1 MHYFLLI
8 YFWNFQR
15 KINQIYRNARFP
27 INARFPLNI
36 ILVFPK
42 KNEPNLQ
49 CTISYKYKIF
59 FRYISRYVNT
69 RFHIKARFPWNIFLE
84 FSKKNELNLL
94 KCKIVYKCKIFF
106 EYIFVISKK
115 NEANLQFKLYR
126 EINAFFTDLITF
138 FDHSFWPQIL
148 ITQTS

>member
-1 MHYFLLI
+1 MPHYINARFHIMHYFLLI
-8 YFWNFQR
+8 YFWSF
-15 KINQIYRNARFP
+15 RNARFP

-59 FRYISRYVNT
+59 FGYISRYVNT
-69 RFHIKARFPWNIFLE
+69 RFHMKARFPWNIFFE

-115 NEANLQFKLYR
+115 KMKHIFSLNCIVKSMHFLR
-126 EINAFFTDLITF
+126 I
-138 FDHSFWPQIL
+138 
-148 ITQTS
+148 